1 MKWMVNLLLNVYL
14 ISLSYS
20 IALPKLTA
28 LTINHFSFYRFSSMK
43 LHSIVLSE
51 YSLIDL
57 PKLAYFITGYC
68 TLIYCNNVD
77 ITGIS

>member
-1 MKWMVNLLLNVYL
+1 MVNLLLNVYL

-28 LTINHFSFYRFSSMK
+28 LTINYFSFFRFSSMK
-43 LHSIVLSE
+43 LHSLVLSE